1 MKLHLTNYDPS
12 EYLIFQDFLNNLSKK
27 VTIVKMLIFSHFL
40 KKIINN
46 TITKLIFL
54 YQVIKTLVYAV

>member
-27 VTIVKMLIFSHFL
+27 GYNCKNVDIFTFL